1 MVVHPSVPILY
12 GSIATKVA
20 NASKIHPEHTHTW
33 DVYVKCP
40 NDRDLGKIV
49 KKVVFKLH
57 DSFTHPNRTV
67 DKAPYS
73 VTESGWGEFEIQIKI
88 HWVDPREK
96 PVSFYHLLKLYPNDT
111 TLAKENSI
119 ISEFYDEIVFPNA
132 SSAMH
137 QAIEAFN
144 SSGSGWSFHLFSFL
158 WDHGITTGKI
168 IFCKW

>member
-1 MVVHPSVPILY
+1 MMIVDSRSYRWILTPIKHL
-12 GSIATKVA
+12 
-20 NASKIHPEHTHTW
+20 
-33 DVYVKCP
+33 C
-40 NDRDLGKIV
+40 
-49 KKVVFKLH
+49 VFAA
-57 DSFTHPNRTV
+57 V
-67 DKAPYS
+67 EKAPYS

-132 SSAMH
+132 SSAMY

-144 SSGSGWSFHLFSFL
+144 TSGSG
-158 WDHGITTGKI
+158 
-168 IFCKW
+168 